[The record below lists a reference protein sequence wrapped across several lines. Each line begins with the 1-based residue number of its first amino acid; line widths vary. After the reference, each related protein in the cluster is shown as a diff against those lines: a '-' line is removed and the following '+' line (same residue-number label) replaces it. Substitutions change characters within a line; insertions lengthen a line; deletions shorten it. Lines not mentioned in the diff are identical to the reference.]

1 MAGLYNIV
9 QVRLSQWR
17 RRPVPMFF
25 FCHDPSFP
33 LHLEPNYLWH
43 HQHHHH
49 SHRQMLHHDDCFIM
63 GCLLSGPMLGK
74 NRCNMVLISSYW
86 FILAIWWLLLLLLHM
101 QKMFQGHVVRFPIYT
116 SYSASILSSLFNIS
130 ENHEFRQLL
139 HVGGNI
145 SILIN
150 FMRPSFNVSVVLV
163 NFESFQKKLFFHLG
177 CLNLCSGIE

>member
-1 MAGLYNIV
+1 MVWRAFTTLYKYAFHNEEGGRF
-9 QVRLSQWR
+9 QC
-17 RRPVPMFF
+17 FF

-49 SHRQMLHHDDCFIM
+49 SHRQMLHHDDCSIM

-101 QKMFQGHVVRFPIYT
+101 QKCSKAMLYDFRYIQANSKQSFQHFLKLWIWL
-116 SYSASILSSLFNIS
+116 IFLD
-130 ENHEFRQLL
+130 QK
-139 HVGGNI
+139 I
-145 SILIN
+145 SILI
-150 FMRPSFNVSVVLV
+150 
-163 NFESFQKKLFFHLG
+163 K
-177 CLNLCSGIE
+177 

>member
-1 MAGLYNIV
+1 MKKAVGSNV
-9 QVRLSQWR
+9 
-17 RRPVPMFF
+17 FF

-116 SYSASILSSLFNIS
+116 SYSAPILSSLFNIS
-130 ENHEFRQLL
+130 NIMNLDNYYMY
-139 HVGGNI
+139 VGGNI

-150 FMRPSFNVSVVLV
+150 FMRPSFNFSVVLV

-177 CLNLCSGIE
+177 CLNLCFCMKDIKYKMCSGIE